1 MNAGHRW
8 ELPFEPGDLVY
19 IFKHGRQTEKNLGM
33 IIRAEYPPPGS
44 LQIPQIEAL
53 VNGETLKISFEEVR
67 KVEDCIADGQKEETL
82 KEEETPNRERG
93 TLARI
98 DSDMFLDNHDDSIV
112 LIMDVCPDKEACLQM
127 EESLTDCISTCYR
140 HTETSYEWTD
150 YVQEGTLLAHVLHP
164 LQGTV
169 WIPHAWLLPLNSNHE

>member
-1 MNAGHRW
+1 MP
-8 ELPFEPGDLVY
+8 LEPGDLVY

-82 KEEETPNRERG
+82 EEEETPNRERG

-112 LIMDVCPDKEACLQM
+112 LIMDVCPDNEACQYFEQGPM
-127 EESLTDCISTCYR
+127 DSVNHCYV
-140 HTETSYEWTD
+140 HSETGLEWTD
-150 YVQEGTLLAHVLHP
+150 YMNDGTSLALVLHP
-164 LQGTV
+164 LQGQV

>member
-1 MNAGHRW
+1 M
-8 ELPFEPGDLVY
+8 EPGDLVY

-67 KVEDCIADGQKEETL
+67 KVEDCIADGQKEEML
-82 KEEETPNRERG
+82 EEDKTDYIPHRDRG
-93 TLARI
+93 TLAHI

-112 LIMDVCPDKEACLQM
+112 LIMDVCPDNEACQQM
-127 EESLTDCISTCYR
+127 EESRTDGFSTCYK
-140 HTETSYEWTD
+140 HTETGLEWTD
-150 YVQEGTLLAHVLHP
+150 TAQEGTLLAHVLHP
-164 LQGTV
+164 LQGAV
-169 WIPHAWLLPLNSNHE
+169 WIPHAWLSPINSNHE